1 MRSRYR
7 TAGGGGMSFFA
18 FQDIITGT
26 AGFLI
31 VIAVLLALDINI
43 PKGPSSEEDPVPAN
57 SHKLKGITA
66 EIAKLKTRVEKL
78 QTAPMDA
85 PDTLKRQISE
95 LRDAITAVVA
105 AQMKTNTD
113 QQIPNT
119 TANRDLVIEKQKHI
133 TAALEAEEHWA
144 ELKRKSSEAASEL
157 ISLEKSARD
166 AAELLKQAIS
176 QDNIIKLIPD
186 DTVSPKKPVVVIVG
200 DNSYEIHTLGGGGGK
215 QAASTPD
222 LKAKL
227 GAMPPSTHFL
237 VLFYKPS
244 SSGSFTFLNQEMR
257 NLGYEIGYDL
267 IAEQTKLEF

>member
-7 TAGGGGMSFFA
+7 TSGGGGMSFFA

-43 PKGPSSEEDPVPAN
+43 PKGPSSEEDPIPAN
-57 SHKLKGITA
+57 SQKLKAITG
-66 EIAKLKTRVEKL
+66 EIAKLKARVEKL
-78 QTAPMDA
+78 QTEPIEE

-95 LRDAITAVVA
+95 LRDAITAVAA
-105 AQMKTNTD
+105 AQIKTNTD

-119 TANRDLVIEKQKHI
+119 TSNRDLVIEMQKHI
-133 TAALEAEEHWA
+133 TAALEAEENLA

-157 ISLEKSARD
+157 VSLEKSAQD
-166 AAELLKQAIS
+166 AEELLKQAIN
-176 QDNIIKLIPD
+176 QENVIKLIPD
-186 DTVSPKKPVVVIVG
+186 DTVSSKKPVVIIVG
-200 DNSYEIHTLGGGGGK
+200 DDSYEIHTLGGGGGN

-227 GAMPPSTHFL
+227 VTMPASTHFL

-244 SSGSFTFLNQEMR
+244 SSGRFTLLNQEMR

-267 IAEQTKLEF
+267 TAEETKLEF